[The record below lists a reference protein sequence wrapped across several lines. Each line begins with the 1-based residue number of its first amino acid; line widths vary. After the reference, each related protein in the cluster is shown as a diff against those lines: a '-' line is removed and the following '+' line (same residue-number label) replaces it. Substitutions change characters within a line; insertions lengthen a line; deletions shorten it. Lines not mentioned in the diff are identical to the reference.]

1 MKRTTWQTIGSVV
14 ASCSVA
20 LLLGACGG
28 GGGSPP
34 PAPYVPTCTGVA
46 QIVADTSVPAGKTAG
61 ALVQG
66 CSAALAD
73 VSWTQVSGPTVSLL
87 ANRSQGL
94 SFESATAGAVV
105 LRADVRDTTGATAS
119 PTVSISITAAPST
132 SAITARGDQSVRMGG
147 NVSVRAW
154 PLLQGADTVST
165 VTWSQ
170 LSGPAVTRDTNDP
183 MRMLFTAP
191 SVSSDTVLKF
201 RVTMTTS
208 LGVTD
213 TDDVQ
218 VLVENSPLPASD
230 ALFAGL
236 HVSRVHAYKATSP
249 YAAVLASC
257 TYDAKLAWHG
267 ANNNTLCK
275 ASTLPLLEQE
285 ASGGVPTV
293 AQVMDRVVVS
303 HDYMGANFEQFL
315 LNQDTNG
322 DFRRLLASTTA
333 IVIGAHVRPSFYYV
347 VTGAIYLD
355 AANLWLT
362 PEQRDVI
369 DEFADY
375 RLAFDK
381 DLAFTG
387 LWRYV
392 LANQYANPG
401 IPANMRV
408 TRSMGT
414 LTYGLGD
421 LMYHELGHASDFFPP
436 GTRNLTASAS
446 IYDNATGRIGAGA
459 LPSDLLAVQYP
470 LTSSAMKG
478 LAQVKFFGATAD
490 ATQRSYT
497 PTQVGDFFRVD
508 VATDEYNYS
517 ASPAGSHSRED
528 LAMLFE
534 EFMMSWRYGVQRDVG
549 FTNKFVNGMTGSD
562 LFVAWGERGR
572 IADPTVKPRIKL
584 VLQQIAPWVDPA
596 TVDTLPAPVLMPVG
610 ASWTA
615 NLVLPGA
622 PVSPASSGW
631 MARAAVSATQIP
643 RLQLRSV
650 DDPALV
656 EPARWRRYD
665 PTQLPRMP

>member
-1 MKRTTWQTIGSVV
+1 MNRSKVLPF
-14 ASCSVA
+14 ASSWLS
-20 LLLGACGG
+20 LLLAACGG
-28 GGGSPP
+28 GGGGGTS
-34 PAPYVPTCTGVA
+34 AVPDSTYTAICSDVVQVT
-46 QIVADTSVPAGKTAG
+46 ADAAVPAGKTAG
-61 ALVQG
+61 VVLQG
-66 CSAALAD
+66 CQHRLAD
-73 VSWTQVSGPTVSLL
+73 VTWTQVSGPTVNLL
-87 ANRSQGL
+87 ASRSQGL
-94 SFESATAGAVV
+94 SIESASAGTVV
-105 LRADVRDTTGATAS
+105 LRASVRDTSGATAA
-119 PTVSISITAAPST
+119 PTVSINITPALATST
-132 SAITARGDQSVRMGG
+132 VTARGDQSVRMGG

-165 VTWSQ
+165 ITWSQ
-170 LSGPAVTRDTNDP
+170 LSGPAVTLDTNDP

-191 SVSSDTVLKF
+191 TVTSDTVLKF
-201 RVTMTTS
+201 RVTMHTT

-230 ALFAGL
+230 ALFAGT

-249 YAAVLASC
+249 YASVLAGC
-257 TYDAKLAWHG
+257 AYDVKLAWH
-267 ANNNTLCK
+267 ATSNNTLCK

-285 ASGGVPTV
+285 AGGGVPTV
-293 AQVMDRVVVS
+293 AQIMDRVVVS
-303 HDYMGANFEQFL
+303 HDFMGANFEQFL
-315 LNQDTNG
+315 LTQDTNG

-355 AANLWLT
+355 ANNLWLT
-362 PEQRDVI
+362 PEERDTV
-369 DEFADY
+369 DETADY

-381 DLAFTG
+381 DLIYTG

-392 LANQYANPG
+392 LGNQYANPG
-401 IPANMRV
+401 IPANVRV
-408 TRSMGT
+408 TRSLGT
-414 LTYGLGD
+414 VKYSLGD
-421 LMYHELGHASDFFPP
+421 LLYHELGHASDFFPP
-436 GTRNLTASAS
+436 GTRALNGSLS
-446 IYDNATGRIGAGA
+446 IYDNATARINGSG
-459 LPSDLLAVQYP
+459 LPSDLLATQYP
-470 LTSSAMKG
+470 LTSPELKG
-478 LAQVKFFGATAD
+478 LARVKFFGDAATA
-490 ATQRSYT
+490 TQMAYT
-497 PTQVGDFFRVD
+497 PTQVGDFFRTD

-534 EFMMSWRYGVQRDVG
+534 EFMMSWRHGVQRDVA
-549 FTNKFVNGMTGSD
+549 FTNKFVNGMSGSD
-562 LFVAWGERGR
+562 LLVAWGERGR
-572 IADPTVKPRIKL
+572 ISDPTIKPRIKL

-631 MARAAVSATQIP
+631 MARAAVNAAQLP
-643 RLQLRSV
+643 KLQLRSV

-656 EPARWRRYD
+656 EPSRWRRYD
-665 PTQLPRMP
+665 ASQLPKMP